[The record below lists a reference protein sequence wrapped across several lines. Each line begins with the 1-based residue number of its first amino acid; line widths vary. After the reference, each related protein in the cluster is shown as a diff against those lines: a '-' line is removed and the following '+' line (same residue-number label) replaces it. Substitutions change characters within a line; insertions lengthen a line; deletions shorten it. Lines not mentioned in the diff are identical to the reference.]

1 MWKKYVYTFT
11 LISIFLAGCNAE
23 DKNSSNEESTV
34 NNENANEILEDVNEG
49 VDGTLES
56 DSYNDNVNGND
67 INNGTDG
74 KGGKGE
80 DAYNDATRGA
90 DGQDFN
96 SENGT
101 DNSERNDII
110 ENDKEA
116 GQNNRE

>member
-1 MWKKYVYTFT
+1 MWKKSIYALILGSTF
-11 LISIFLAGCNAE
+11 LVGCNTQDE
-23 DKNSSNEESTV
+23 NSVNEESSV

-56 DSYNDNVNGND
+56 DSYNDNANGND

-101 DNSERNDII
+101 DSSERKDI

-116 GQNNRE
+116 DQNNRE